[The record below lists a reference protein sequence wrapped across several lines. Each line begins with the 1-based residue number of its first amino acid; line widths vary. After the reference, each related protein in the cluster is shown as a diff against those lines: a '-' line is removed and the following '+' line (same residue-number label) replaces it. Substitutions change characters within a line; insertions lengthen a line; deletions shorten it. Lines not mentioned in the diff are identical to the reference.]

1 MKKKVGAEQK
11 TTALRDNYSFR
22 AVDDY
27 NVRTYLLN
35 HLKNKK
41 VEMP

>member
-22 AVDDY
+22 AV
-27 NVRTYLLN
+27 
-35 HLKNKK
+35 
-41 VEMP
+41 MIIMCGPIF